1 MISPRSL
8 VMYKTKP
15 AIVISKDLDRILIK
29 PIDGDE
35 HRVRIKDLTL
45 VHAGPIDSFPPI
57 QHSIE
62 VDEAIELLKDENP
75 EGLSIISWN
84 EFAELA
90 WSKAEAQ
97 HIVIAWYTLLEN
109 PAIEILDNGFRIR
122 SKKEQLRLLEKERIR
137 KEIAEARTAFVDAFS
152 LAWKKRDPFFIEKN
166 ENFKPFVDELS
177 RFACGLTSD
186 SPIARDLGIRLTPQ
200 AVHEALLATGFWKP
214 SLNPWPERNGC
225 ILSIPSEPKNIQER
239 PELALERLDLRH
251 LPSFAIDN
259 AWSKDPDDA
268 ISIEGNRIWV
278 HVSDPVSAI
287 APISAEDE
295 DARTR
300 ASTLYL
306 PEKTIPMLHHSLI
319 EAFGLGILPESRAI
333 SFGIIMQKNGKIEQ
347 ITIVPSIIRVTRLT
361 YEEADVLLETD
372 TVLQNLN
379 QIAEARKK
387 LRQDQGAVD
396 IEYPEI
402 SIRAID
408 GDVEF
413 LPVPATRSAKLV
425 QELMILAGEAAARWA
440 YSAGISF
447 PYVSQEPPISSDLA
461 GCGAGPSESLAENYA
476 RRKVMRTA
484 FVSSTCAAHA
494 GLGLSFYSQVT
505 SPLRRYQDMLAHYQ
519 IHAEL
524 ARQKSSHRSDE
535 KTFIEAPIG
544 LSREMLDERL
554 YLYSQQVAKNRQAE
568 RDSRLHWTMV
578 YLSKH
583 RDWMGQATVLEVDRG
598 NAQIYIPSLG
608 IEMPIRI
615 SRNTK
620 PDTNI
625 TIALRRVS
633 IPELSASFDVV

>member
-1 MISPRSL
+1 
-8 VMYKTKP
+8 MYKTKP
-15 AIVISKDLDRILIK
+15 AIVISSDLDRILIK
-29 PIDGDE
+29 TIDGDE
-35 HRVRIKDLTL
+35 RKVRVKDLAFI
-45 VHAGPIDSFPPI
+45 HAGPIDSFPPT
-57 QHSIE
+57 QHSKE
-62 VDEAIELLKDENP
+62 VYEALELLKDENP

-97 HIVIAWYTLLEN
+97 HIVIAWNMLLEN
-109 PAIEILDNGFRIR
+109 PAIEMLDNGFRIR
-122 SKKEQLRLLEKERIR
+122 SKEEQLKLLEKERIR
-137 KEIAEARTAFVDAFS
+137 KEIAETRKAFVEAFGF
-152 LAWKKRDPFFIEKN
+152 AWKKRDPSSIEKN

-177 RFACGLTSD
+177 RFARGLTSD

-200 AVHEALLATGFWKP
+200 AVHEALLATGFWEP
-214 SLNPWPERNGC
+214 SFNPWPERNGC
-225 ILSIPSEPKNIQER
+225 ILSMPPEPKNIQER
-239 PELALERLDLRH
+239 PELALDRLDLRN

-268 ISIEGNRIWV
+268 ISMEGNRVWV

-287 APISAEDE
+287 APFSTEDE

-306 PEKTIPMLHHSLI
+306 PENTIPMLHHSLI

-333 SFGIIMQKNGKIEQ
+333 SFGITMHKNGKIEQ

-361 YEEADVLLETD
+361 YEEADILLEANA
-372 TVLQNLN
+372 VLQNLN
-379 QIAEARKK
+379 KIAETRKK
-387 LRQDQGAVD
+387 LRRDQGAVD
-396 IEYPEI
+396 IEFPEV
-402 SIRAID
+402 SIRTID
-408 GDVEF
+408 SDVEF

-440 YSAGISF
+440 YAIGLPFS
-447 PYVSQEPPISSDLA
+447 YVSQEPPISSDLA
-461 GCGAGPSESLAENYA
+461 GRGVGPSESLAENYA
-476 RRKVMRTA
+476 RRKVMRAA
-484 FVSSTCAAHA
+484 FVSSACAAHA

-524 ARQKSSHRSDE
+524 ARQKSSHRSYE
-535 KTFIEAPIG
+535 GTLREVQMG
-544 LSREMLDERL
+544 LSRETLDERL
-554 YLYSQQVAKNRQAE
+554 YLYSQQAAKNRQAE

-583 RDWMGQATVLEVDRG
+583 RDWIGQATVLEVDRG
-598 NAQIYIPSLG
+598 DAQIYIPSLG

-615 SRNTK
+615 SRNIK

-625 TIALRRVS
+625 TIALRRIS
-633 IPELSASFDVV
+633 IPELTASFDII